1 MFLLQLKQDELVEE
15 EGEETGEEVGLCHS
29 LNGGVNQ
36 AVTIWKCTCTDPVSL
51 PVARPAGHS

>member
-29 LNGGVNQ
+29 LNGGAESGRDHMKVH
-36 AVTIWKCTCTDPVSL
+36 L
-51 PVARPAGHS
+51 Y